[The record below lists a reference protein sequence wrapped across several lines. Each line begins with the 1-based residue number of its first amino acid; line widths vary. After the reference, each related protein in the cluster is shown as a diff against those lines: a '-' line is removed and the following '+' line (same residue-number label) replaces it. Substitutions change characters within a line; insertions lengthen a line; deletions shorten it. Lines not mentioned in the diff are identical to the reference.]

1 MAKITSAQ
9 TNLKLEELAKKLA
22 AGYSDKE
29 IMQALNLK
37 RRTYYNYKSKVC
49 KMFGDIAEKKTE
61 QVLEFEAQILKDRFM
76 RLYRNI
82 EQRATDRNTK
92 LHDAANASEVAADIA
107 LNIFRL
113 ETEGFMAR
121 QTRRELKQGEQKA
134 AKYL

>member
-1 MAKITSAQ
+1 MH
-9 TNLKLEELAKKLA
+9 LKLEELAKKLA
-22 AGYSDKE
+22 AGYTDKE

-37 RRTYYNYKSKVC
+37 RRSFYYHKAKVC
-49 KMFGDIAEKKTE
+49 KMFGDIAEKKTK
-61 QVLEFEAQILKDRFM
+61 QVLEFESQILKDRFM
-76 RLYRNI
+76 RLYRNL

-113 ETEGFMAR
+113 ETEGFTAR
-121 QTRRELKQGEQKA
+121 QTRSELKQGEQKA

>member
-1 MAKITSAQ
+1 MAKIPSVQ

-37 RRTYYNYKSKVC
+37 RRSFYYHKAKVC

-61 QVLEFEAQILKDRFM
+61 QVLEFESQILKDRFM
-76 RLYRNI
+76 RIYRNL

-92 LHDAANASEVAADIA
+92 LRDAANASEVAADIA

-113 ETEGFMAR
+113 ETEGFTAR
-121 QTRRELKQGEQKA
+121 ETRRELKQGEQKA

>member
-76 RLYRNI
+76 RLYRNL

-107 LNIFRL
+107 KNILRL
-113 ETEGFMAR
+113 EMEGFMAR

>member
-1 MAKITSAQ
+1 MAKIPSAHMH
-9 TNLKLEELAKKLA
+9 LKLEELAKKLA
-22 AGYSDKE
+22 AGYMDKE
-29 IMQALNLK
+29 IMQALNFK
-37 RRTYYNYKSKVC
+37 RRTSYYYKAKVC
-49 KMFGDIAEKKTE
+49 SMYGSIAEKKTE
-61 QVLEFEAQILKDRFM
+61 QVLEFELQILKDRFM
-76 RLYRNI
+76 RLYRNL

-113 ETEGFMAR
+113 ETEGFTAR